1 MKLFSIL
8 AMLTLPMIACANGFT
23 VKEPNASPASIN
35 MLIEQKAQASGVTF
49 VSNNQQYQL
58 ISGGLGVKQNM
69 GNGSG
74 SSSKGVSSLTSVTS
88 PRVSSSNLGP
98 SLWQGK
104 KAGFKLFII
113 DEESIALVASASVS
127 GITNNYYQIGYNS
140 STKAIA
146 IICGNIIVTYNKYA
160 SPELIAQTFNINL
173 VDHFPD
179 MKVAIFSMPSWGDI
193 FTTTDSINQSGLVVQ
208 AEIVV
213 LENESVPL

>member
-1 MKLFSIL
+1 
-8 AMLTLPMIACANGFT
+8 
-23 VKEPNASPASIN
+23 
-35 MLIEQKAQASGVTF
+35 
-49 VSNNQQYQL
+49 
-58 ISGGLGVKQNM
+58 
-69 GNGSG
+69 
-74 SSSKGVSSLTSVTS
+74 
-88 PRVSSSNLGP
+88 
-98 SLWQGK
+98 
-104 KAGFKLFII
+104 
-113 DEESIALVASASVS
+113 VS
-127 GITNNYYQIGYNS
+127 GTTNNYYQIGYNP

-208 AEIVV
+208 AEIEV